1 MNRRTFF
8 VNLASL
14 IGVAAISSLGGKAL
28 AERKRGG
35 SAPAAGGAPAIKL
48 LDPNSAAAKGVNYSE
63 VHSSVKEASL
73 KVARQGVPFEKQNCK
88 GCGFYS
94 NPQPLDGKEVGNC
107 QIFPG
112 LCVKSDAWCSTW
124 NKKA

>member
-14 IGVAAISSLGGKAL
+14 VGVAAISSLAGKAL

-35 SAPAAGGAPAIKL
+35 ADPAAGGAGAVKL
-48 LDPNSAAAKGVNYSE
+48 LDPNSQPAKAVNYVENHASI
-63 VHSSVKEASL
+63 KEASL
-73 KVARQGVPFEKQNCK
+73 KMARGGVPFEKQFCK
-88 GCGFYS
+88 GCSFYS
-94 NPQPLDGKEVGNC
+94 NPQTLNGKEVGNC
-107 QIFPG
+107 QIFTG
-112 LCVKSDAWCSTW
+112 QCVKNDAWCSTW